1 MNKHQA
7 GIRRTVIIVLCF
19 ITVIIGGFVW
29 TMNQPVIMNDQQLR
43 VNGAIVLNTPRIFS
57 DFDLVDHRGDAF
69 TKARLT
75 DKWSMIFFGFTN
87 CPDVCPTTLATLND
101 TYSKLKDAEK
111 ENLQIIMITLD
122 AERDSV
128 AKLAEYM
135 PYFNADFIGV
145 TGNKHLIRRLTAEI
159 NVAYNKVPLEGQDYT
174 VDHSTQIVLVNPKG
188 DYHGFFKAPHSEIM
202 LRQTWRSIYA
212 VFNSAVGDKSVTN
225 RIESWH

>member
-1 MNKHQA
+1 MNDTQQA
-7 GIRRTVIIVLCF
+7 GIRRTVIIIVCIIML
-19 ITVIIGGFVW
+19 VIGAFVW

-101 TYSKLKDAEK
+101 TYSK
-111 ENLQIIMITLD
+111 ITLD

-159 NVAYNKVPLEGQDYT
+159 NVAYNKVPLEGEDYT

-212 VFNSAVGDKSVTN
+212 VFN
-225 RIESWH
+225 

>member
-1 MNKHQA
+1 MFYYGDHWWFRLDDEPA
-7 GIRRTVIIVLCF
+7 GDHEC
-19 ITVIIGGFVW
+19 
-29 TMNQPVIMNDQQLR
+29 QQLR

-57 DFDLVDHRGDAF
+57 DFDLVDHRGDMF

-174 VDHSTQIVLVNPKG
+174 VDHSSQIVLVKPKG

-212 VFNSAVGDKSVTN
+212 VFN
-225 RIESWH
+225 

>member
-1 MNKHQA
+1 
-7 GIRRTVIIVLCF
+7 
-19 ITVIIGGFVW
+19 
-29 TMNQPVIMNDQQLR
+29 
-43 VNGAIVLNTPRIFS
+43 
-57 DFDLVDHRGDAF
+57 
-69 TKARLT
+69 
-75 DKWSMIFFGFTN
+75 
-87 CPDVCPTTLATLND
+87 
-101 TYSKLKDAEK
+101 
-111 ENLQIIMITLD
+111 MITLD

-212 VFNSAVGDKSVTN
+212 VFN
-225 RIESWH
+225 